1 MDICPGVLMKTS
13 TLFVT
18 LKLNVTSPKMIGQAN
33 LGMDCP
39 DICWANMLS
48 FHSAPYFINLTAL
61 RDEAIPGTA
70 SLCQCFPGAHIYVKQ
85 FQDLGSIYFARHVSI
100 F

>member
-1 MDICPGVLMKTS
+1 MKTS

-18 LKLNVTSPKMIGQAN
+18 LKLNVTSPKMTGQAN

-48 FHSAPYFINLTAL
+48 FHSSPYFINLTAL
-61 RDEAIPGTA
+61 RDE
-70 SLCQCFPGAHIYVKQ
+70 QW
-85 FQDLGSIYFARHVSI
+85 
-100 F
+100 